1 MALPLLPWLQDPFL
15 VRCAETTHCKAERGA
30 VLDPA
35 QVGGGA
41 VHAVQH
47 PGDGPAR
54 AGC

>member
-15 VRCAETTHCKAERGA
+15 ARCAETTHGKAERGA
-30 VLDPA
+30 VLGAA
-35 QVGGGA
+35 QVGGG
-41 VHAVQH
+41 AVQH